1 MLCANTLEDPHW
13 LAGFV
18 AKVPRLSVA
27 RGTVFCANALR
38 DRHRSRACF
47 ALTSAL
53 ISVKESMFCAN
64 ASTSQPNYKRVLR

>member
-1 MLCANTLEDPHW
+1 MLRANILEDPHW

-38 DRHRSRACF
+38 ERHRSRACF

-53 ISVKESMFCAN
+53 ISVKESMFCVN
-64 ASTSQPNYKRVLR
+64 ASTSQPNYKRV